1 MAKGVLTLNLKPCYR
16 RALGLVPLSHCTST
30 RTSSSSRGCGKYRS
44 APAAPSR
51 APSVR
56 FAHLHS
62 KATAPAARR
71 RAPAEAAHGTQLEG
85 PNCAV
90 PQKRP
95 RKIKCPYACLRIR
108 WHGSPCRPAV
118 REVVHQLSMQGLRV
132 RGSRA
137 GLRSCAASA
146 PGAAALPAAHAS
158 VKPALSRWRAPFRFR
173 CGARA
178 EFAVVLPLRHHLNVF
193 WQRFFFWQRQFIEK

>member
-1 MAKGVLTLNLKPCYR
+1 MCHSATALPPAR
-16 RALGLVPLSHCTST
+16 RPHRAAAES
-30 RTSSSSRGCGKYRS
+30 RS

-118 REVVHQLSMQGLRV
+118 REVVHQLSVQGLRV

-137 GLRSCAASA
+137 GFRSCAASA

-158 VKPALSRWRAPFRFR
+158 VKPALSPWRAPSAS
-173 CGARA
+173 GAAVVRN
-178 EFAVVLPLRHHLNVF
+178 FAVVLPFRRHLNVF
-193 WQRFFFWQRQFIEK
+193 LFAPVGEMPLWKRKEAKEKGLSEPDSLWS

>member
-1 MAKGVLTLNLKPCYR
+1 MAQK
-16 RALGLVPLSHCTST
+16 AQ
-30 RTSSSSRGCGKYRS
+30 
-44 APAAPSR
+44 AAPRQALCCASALNTR
-51 APSVR
+51 GNTTHEVR
-56 FAHLHS
+56 PTDVLLPLRLHPHVVLIARLRKVGLLQQRLLVRPACGSPICPRS

-95 RKIKCPYACLRIR
+95 RKIKCSYACLRIR
-108 WHGSPCRPAV
+108 WHGSRCRPAV
-118 REVVHQLSMQGLRV
+118 REVVHQLSVEDLRV
-132 RGSRA
+132 RGSRV
-137 GLRSCAASA
+137 GFRSCAASA

-158 VKPALSRWRAPFRFR
+158 VKLALSRGLRALRSFR

-178 EFAVVLPLRHHLNVF
+178 EFRTATSP
-193 WQRFFFWQRQFIEK
+193 